1 VTKVNI
7 IRFDAKDFKCIPI
20 GDHFYWI
27 TLDTIGPL
35 LEINNGNMYILVII
49 DHYLKWCETKGV
61 VDHDA
66 YTITMCLKDEIICRF
81 CVLKYV
87 LTDNGNEWS
96 R

>member
-1 VTKVNI
+1 
-7 IRFDAKDFKCIPI
+7 
-20 GDHFYWI
+20 
-27 TLDTIGPL
+27 
-35 LEINNGNMYILVII
+35 MYILVII

-81 CVLKYV
+81 GVPKYV